1 MVELR
6 CAGLIERGRDEAVS
20 WRAPAARGCWIAHE
34 SYYERVLLDVMG
46 HQGSPTVRGCA
57 MEGEK
62 TLMLFLGGSPAAR
75 GCSIVIKGGCRCDKF
90 LGYTCRYYLE
100 PSARY

>member
-62 TLMLFLGGSPAAR
+62 TLILFLGGPPLRGAAGLSSR
-75 GCSIVIKGGCRCDKF
+75 EAADVTNFWDT
-90 LGYTCRYYLE
+90 LVRYYLE
-100 PSARY
+100 PSAR